1 MKFIFKEKEINNK
14 ENITNEIVG
23 QGDESKL
30 FEKEKRLVQNTR
42 KGEISLIT
50 IQQSFMKDKK
60 IYWIL

>member
-60 IYWIL
+60 IY